1 MFERFAT
8 EARDAVTGAQSVA
21 RSRGDARI
29 TSAHLLLALAAEP
42 TSVAAL
48 ALSSLGVDGPALRT
62 AMDAPAVGPLDAGP
76 LDAGPLDAD
85 ALAAIG
91 IDLDAVRTQVEGAFG
106 AGALDRPAP
115 SARRHIPLAP
125 DAKKVLEQSLRV
137 VVAEKSRRIDTG
149 HLLVAVSLVDD
160 SAGREVLAR
169 AGVTAESAREAV
181 AATRAA

>member
-62 AMDAPAVGPLDAGP
+62 ALDSPAAGS
-76 LDAGPLDAD
+76 LDAD

-91 IDLDAVRTQVEGAFG
+91 VDLDAVRAQVEGTFG

-115 SARRHIPLAP
+115 SRGRHIPFAP

-169 AGVTAESAREAV
+169 AGVTAESARAAV